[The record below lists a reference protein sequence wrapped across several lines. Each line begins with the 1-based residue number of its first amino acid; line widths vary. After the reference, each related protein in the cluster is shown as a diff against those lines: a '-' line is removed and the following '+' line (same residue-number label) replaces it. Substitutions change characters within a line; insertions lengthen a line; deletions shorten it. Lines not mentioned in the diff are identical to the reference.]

1 VRVYNGASEL
11 ISEDDVRL
19 DFPAPVEIVHPS
31 AGEERRAPD
40 LRHARFCGYMRVAL
54 SGETVVRKFTGN
66 KCSPKLETFSASH
79 TLLWRNNTAGD
90 YEVYDADC
98 NPKDLL
104 PVVTRA
110 LSQGPGATD
119 GTNLCNPVALCA
131 SVRLHSCMLICP
143 WRCLLCLC
151 LA

>member
-1 VRVYNGASEL
+1 MMFGSTFPPRWKLCTQVRVNSRALL
-11 ISEDDVRL
+11 ICDMHGLLILLVT
-19 DFPAPVEIVHPS
+19 
-31 AGEERRAPD
+31 
-40 LRHARFCGYMRVAL
+40 
-54 SGETVVRKFTGN
+54 GETVVRKFTGN

-79 TLLWRNNTAGD
+79 TLLWHNNTAGD

-104 PVVTRA
+104 PVVTGA

-143 WRCLLCLC
+143 WRCF
-151 LA
+151 LACVSPDAMGGARTT